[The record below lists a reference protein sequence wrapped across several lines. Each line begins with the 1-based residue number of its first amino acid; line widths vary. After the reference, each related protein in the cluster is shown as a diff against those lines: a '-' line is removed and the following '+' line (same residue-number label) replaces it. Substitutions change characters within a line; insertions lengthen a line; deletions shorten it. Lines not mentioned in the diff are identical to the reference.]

1 MEPNATTQ
9 LNPAHTAPGAPID
22 TADPGFLDTLGLGSL
37 QHLLSAG
44 GPVVWILLVLS
55 IFVTAVILVKIWQ
68 FQWFGVARRG
78 QVDKA
83 LQIWMSGNH
92 GQAVNLIAESRNPLS
107 QVVAHGMRGLL
118 NRPGDI
124 HLVREDVER
133 VAMEQ
138 VSSARSYL
146 RAIEAVV
153 QIAPLLGLFGTV
165 LGMIQAFTALQSAGA
180 EANPA
185 VLAGGISVALLTTAV
200 GLAVAIPSAFI
211 LHWFEGSVEHLTSNL
226 ESTLTGLFTGHI
238 SETHPA
244 THHDSVMPTASQSHK
259 QEGPKLAAVTRAD

>member
-1 MEPNATTQ
+1 MEPNVTTQ
-9 LNPAHTAPGAPID
+9 LNPAQTAPGAPIE

-37 QHLLSAG
+37 QQLLSAG
-44 GPVVWILLVLS
+44 GPVVWILLGLS
-55 IFVTAVILVKIWQ
+55 VFVTAVILIKIWQ
-68 FQWFGVARRG
+68 FQWFGITRRG

-83 LQIWMSGNH
+83 LKIWMAGNH
-92 GQAVNLIAESRNPLS
+92 GQAVNLIAESRSPLS
-107 QVVAHGMRGLL
+107 QVVAHGMHGLL

-133 VAMEQ
+133 VALEQ
-138 VSSARSYL
+138 LVSARSYL

-165 LGMIQAFTALQSAGA
+165 LGMIQAFTALQNAGA
-180 EANPA
+180 EANPS

-200 GLAVAIPSAFI
+200 GLAVAIPSASI
-211 LHWFEGSVEHLTSNL
+211 LHWLEGSVERLTTNL

-238 SETHPA
+238 SETHTTA
-244 THHDSVMPTASQSHK
+244 HHDSATPSATQSHK